1 MSRPSN
7 QEGIKL
13 AARRVFARQGY
24 HSASIRAIA
33 KEAGVSLSA
42 LYYYYEGKQEVL
54 LALLQDSFA
63 EYARHCER
71 ELRSADP
78 DPVSQLSALVRA
90 TVRFRIDE
98 QELSLVNL
106 REIAFVEGPS
116 EAAVKAEREKVKARF
131 DAALQAGLEE
141 GVFTTRDPADA
152 RRSIIAMCNS
162 VAQWYDPHGTRTGE
176 DVQEA
181 FVRLALAMVG
191 ATSPGRNG
199 QARSSRRVTKRSDV
213 VGG

>member
-7 QEGIKL
+7 QESIKL
-13 AARRVFARQGY
+13 AARRVFALRGY

-54 LALLQDSFA
+54 LALLLDSFA
-63 EYARHCER
+63 AYTRHCDR
-71 ELRSADP
+71 ELSTADE

-90 TVRFRIDE
+90 TVRFRIEE

-106 REIAFVEGPS
+106 REIAFVEGRS
-116 EAAVKAEREKVKARF
+116 EAAVDAERELVKARF
-131 DAALQAGLEE
+131 DAALVAGLEQ

-162 VAQWYDPHGTRTGE
+162 VAQWYDPKGKRTPE

-181 FVRLALAMVG
+181 FVRLAMAMVG
-191 ATSPGRNG
+191 AVQPAPAAP
-199 QARSSRRVTKRSDV
+199 ARRSKRVKSGT
-213 VGG
+213 

>member
-1 MSRPSN
+1 MSRPTN

-13 AARRVFARQGY
+13 AARRVFAREGY

-33 KEAGVSLSA
+33 KEAGVSISA

-63 EYARHCER
+63 AYARYCDR
-71 ELRSADP
+71 ELGSADP

-90 TVRFRIDE
+90 TVRLRIDE
-98 QELSLVNL
+98 KELSLVNL

-116 EAAVKAEREKVKARF
+116 KSIVEAEHVKVKARF
-131 DAALQAGLEE
+131 DAALEAGLEQ
-141 GVFTTRDPADA
+141 GVFTTHDLADA
-152 RRSIIAMCNS
+152 RRAIIAMCNS
-162 VAQWYDPHGTRTGE
+162 VAQWYDPDGQRTRE
-176 DVQEA
+176 DVQDA

-191 ATSPGRNG
+191 AIPLGNEAQERLDSLHD
-199 QARSSRRVTKRSDV
+199 RSDV
-213 VGG
+213 VGR